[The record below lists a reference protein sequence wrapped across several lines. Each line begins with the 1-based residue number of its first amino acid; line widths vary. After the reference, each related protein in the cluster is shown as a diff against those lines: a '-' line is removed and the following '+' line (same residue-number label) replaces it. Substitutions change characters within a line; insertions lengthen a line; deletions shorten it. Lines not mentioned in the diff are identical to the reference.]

1 MGSYPLV
8 VESSAEKIVGQHD
21 LSYRQ
26 FFSHRRMIQDLLRE
40 IVGERWV
47 ERIEFD
53 SGERVDASFVS
64 PKHENRESDVIW
76 KFRRKDGGEPVFVYI
91 LLEFQSRPD
100 PSMPVRLMGYESLF
114 YQSLMASQPA
124 AGWRKLP
131 LVIPVVVY
139 NGWEPW
145 NVATD
150 LGSLIGELDPSAEI
164 YRPQLR
170 YRLVDEAAYPREEL
184 AALNSPVADLFRIE
198 KSRDWLEVRSSV
210 HRLGQSIPTTEAP
223 LRRAF
228 ETWLQ
233 KVILPRF
240 GLSPEEASATHTL
253 EELETMLADSID
265 RWNREIR
272 EEGRQEGRQ
281 EGEARLVL
289 RQLRLK
295 FGALAPELEDRVRS
309 ADADRLLEWGERVL
323 TAETL
328 QDVFGD

>member
-1 MGSYPLV
+1 
-8 VESSAEKIVGQHD
+8 VGQHD
-21 LSYRQ
+21 LSYRL
-26 FFSHRRMIQDLLRE
+26 FFAHRRMIQDLLRE
-40 IVGERWV
+40 IVGEQWV
-47 ERIEFD
+47 ERID
-53 SGERVDASFVS
+53 LGSGERVDASFVS

-76 KFRRKDGGEPVFVYI
+76 QFRRKDGGEPVYVYI

-114 YQSLMASQPA
+114 YQLLMAGQPA

-150 LGSLIGELDPSAEI
+150 LGSMIGELDPSAEI

-170 YRLVDEAAYPREEL
+170 YRLVNEAAYPPEEL
-184 AALNSPVADLFRIE
+184 AALDSPVADLFRIE

-210 HRLGQSIPTTEAP
+210 HRLRQSIPPGEAS

-228 ETWLQ
+228 ETWLR
-233 KVILPRF
+233 KLILPRL
-240 GLSPEEASATHTL
+240 GLSQEEASAASTL
-253 EELETMLADSID
+253 EEIETMLADSID

-272 EEGRQEGRQ
+272 EEGRQE
-281 EGEARLVL
+281 EGARVVL
-289 RQLRLK
+289 RLLRLK
-295 FGALAPELEDRVRS
+295 FGPVDHEIEERVHS
-309 ADADRLLEWGERVL
+309 ADADRLLGWSERIL
-323 TAETL
+323 TAESL
-328 QDVFGD
+328 QDVFRD